1 MPRTGRTGVRNRTD
15 YWRRM
20 RNFVE
25 KEAEKGSNFTVS
37 GLASATQVPYYFAT
51 SFLSLSHRRG
61 EFTRVKR
68 KGKLQ
73 RCYHY
78 SLSETGLCKETVA
91 KGEIADLVWQELKN
105 QLPEAVTMNQIK
117 GNVRLRSGK
126 DYHRGCVER
135 LIRNWFLSGHLEKIE
150 GEVLKKNAY
159 RIKPEWV
166 QTLQRPVVKYTK
178 RPEE

>member
-1 MPRTGRTGVRNRTD
+1 MPITGVRNVTD
-15 YWRRM
+15 YWKRM
-20 RNFVE
+20 RGFVE
-25 KEAEKGSNFTVS
+25 KEAKKGNNFTISDLV
-37 GLASATQVPYYFAT
+37 SATQVPYGFAAT
-51 SFLSLSHRRG
+51 FLRLSHRRG
-61 EFTRVKR
+61 ELTRIKR

-78 SLSETGLCKETVA
+78 SLSEIGLCKETVA

-105 QLPEAVTMNQIK
+105 QLPEAATMNQIK

-159 RIKPEWV
+159 KIKPEWA
-166 QTLQRPVVKYTK
+166 QAFQRPVVKNAK
-178 RPEE
+178 GPEE